1 VLSNQAFIPIFQC
14 RNRSTILNVIA
25 NRLPQS
31 SSFPKI
37 LKGDVAIS
45 SCRVHQGG
53 DCFFYFAKRL
63 FFNTKTQRTQR
74 GILSKLGNDAIP
86 DVFVSK
92 KMAGRTTASIV
103 LSKNFWH
110 TNDGAV
116 ETNPAIDRPLHPYEP
131 EVDWMSY
138 DPFNKQTK

>member
-14 RNRSTILNVIA
+14 RNRNIICNVIA

-53 DCFFYFAKRL
+53 DCFFLLCKKT

-74 GILSKLGNDAIP
+74 GIFSKLGNDAIP
-86 DVFVSK
+86 DVFVST

-103 LSKNFWH
+103 LSNELLAQQLR
-110 TNDGAV
+110 AV
-116 ETNPAIDRPLHPYEP
+116 ETNPNPIDRPLHPYEP
-131 EVDWMSY
+131 DVDWMPY
-138 DPFNKQTK
+138 DPSQ

>member
-1 VLSNQAFIPIFQC
+1 LQKDFFQHED
-14 RNRSTILNVIA
+14 T
-25 NRLPQS
+25 
-31 SSFPKI
+31 KDT
-37 LKGDVAIS
+37 KGD
-45 SCRVHQGG
+45 
-53 DCFFYFAKRL
+53 F
-63 FFNTKTQRTQR
+63 
-74 GILSKLGNDAIP
+74 SKLGNGAIP

-92 KMAGRTTASIV
+92 KMAGRTTASLV

-116 ETNPAIDRPLHPYEP
+116 ETNPNAIDRPLHPYEP